1 MISRDT
7 VSLAGT
13 KAPGIG
19 WLPWR
24 GRFLRAYPALSA
36 GLTIIVLIAIFAVV
50 GPLLVDPRLARVGAL
65 RPSTPPSAER
75 ILGTDAQGRDI
86 FVTLVLATPETLKI
100 ALIAGI
106 IGLSIGTLL
115 GLCAGYFGGGTDAVV
130 RIATDTLI
138 TIPGILVLVLIAA
151 NLRTISVELMGLIVA
166 SLAWMYPAR
175 AIRSQALSLRERAYI
190 QVARLSGA
198 SGLEVVIKEILPNL
212 LPYILA
218 SFVGAVSGAALAT
231 VGLEVLGLGPQNSIT
246 LGLMIYWAQ
255 FYGAVLRG
263 MWWWWGPPLVTI
275 VLLFVGLLL
284 ISVGLDSLIDRRLRS
299 RA

>member
-1 MISRDT
+1 MVSRNAVG
-7 VSLAGT
+7 VSAT
-13 KAPGIG
+13 KPTDSVSRQ
-19 WLPWR
+19 WR
-24 GRFLRAYPALSA
+24 DGFLRAYPTLSA
-36 GLTIIVLIAIFAVV
+36 GIVIIALIAVFSVF
-50 GPLLVDPRLARVGAL
+50 GPLLVDQRLARVGAL
-65 RPSTPPSAER
+65 RPSMPPTSER
-75 ILGTDAQGRDI
+75 ILGTDAQGRDV

-106 IGLSIGTLL
+106 IGLSVGTLL
-115 GLCAGYFGGGTDAVV
+115 GLCAGYFGGVVDAVV

-138 TIPGILVLVLIAA
+138 TIPGVLVLVLIAA
-151 NLRTISVELMGLIVA
+151 NLRTISVALMGLIVA

-175 AIRSQALSLRERAYI
+175 AIRSQTLSLRERAYI

-198 SGLEVVIKEILPNL
+198 SGIEVVIKEIMPNL

-231 VGLEVLGLGPQNSIT
+231 VGLEVLGLGPQNAIT

-263 MWWWWGPPLVTI
+263 MWWWWGPPLVMI

-284 ISVGLDSLIDRRLRS
+284 ISVGLDALIDRRLRS
-299 RA
+299 RV